1 MAKRKLSKKYKS
13 PVNIYGD
20 AGWLEKSRT
29 AFDNAFKNG
38 NGISSISSMAGSLG
52 TIVNAGL
59 DNAKLADITNL
70 ENSIDDQ
77 RNYIVGAVDNN
88 SLLNEWGNFS
98 TMDNVTWKDIRGG
111 STRERVGNTLGA
123 TLSGATTGAQVG
135 GPIGAVIGGV
145 VGLGSGIAGWLTG
158 NKKAKNKA
166 RQLNEDIEE
175 ANNRGLAS
183 LEAKAQ
189 AIDTQNDLIAL
200 ANYAANGGMLNMFNT
215 GGNLKHQHG
224 GIFSNGIITVDNGGT
239 HESNPYE
246 GVQIGIDPQGIPN
259 LVEEGEVI
267 WGDYVFSNRLKPT
280 QEFKDKYK
288 VKGDTFA
295 DVAKNIQLES
305 AERPNDPISK
315 KGLEDTMIKLQ
326 MEQEI
331 IRSNKRVRSTNKFYG
346 GGKIADR
353 ILSDGTIVPM
363 YDSVLPTSF
372 RPTFSKSGL
381 SLEPSSEIKRLS
393 YNSNDT
399 EEEGDTFKMSP
410 LRYAP
415 ILGSALGTLDSIFN
429 KPNYSGVEA
438 LTNAAKEV
446 GKYTPVSYTPIS
458 NYLSYNPFDTNFYIN
473 KLDQQAGAN
482 RRAIINQSAG
492 NRATAVAGLLA
503 SDFNTLG
510 KYGDLARQAEEF
522 NRTEKARVQEF
533 NRGTNQTNAEN
544 AFRAAV
550 TNAEADRIARNAK
563 ADLLT
568 KAAMYKDSIDKN
580 HAANI
585 SANLTNLFDNLG
597 AVGKE
602 RTMIDMFNNNPS
614 LMYEVLSG
622 KYKGNT
628 SACGGY
634 LTTKKRRK

>member
-1 MAKRKLSKKYKS
+1 MAKRKLSKKYKN
-13 PVNIYGD
+13 PVNIYEN
-20 AGWLEKSRT
+20 AGWLVKSKE

-38 NGISSISSMAGSLG
+38 NGINSITSMAGSLG

-59 DNAKLADITNL
+59 DNAKLADTTNL

-135 GPIGAVIGGV
+135 GPIGAVVGGV

-158 NKKAKNKA
+158 NKKAKRKA
-166 RQLNEDIEE
+166 KQLNGDIEE

-183 LEAKAQ
+183 LESKAQ
-189 AIDTQNDLIAL
+189 TIDTQNDLIAL
-200 ANYAANGGMLNMFNT
+200 ANYAANGGMLNMFNI

-224 GIFSNGIITVDNGGT
+224 GIFSNGIITIDSGGT
-239 HESNPYE
+239 HESNPFE
-246 GVQIGIDPQGIPN
+246 GVQIGIDPQGVPN
-259 LVEEGEVI
+259 MVEEGEVI

-305 AERPNDPISK
+305 SERPNDPISER
-315 KGLEDTMIKLQ
+315 GLEDAMTKLQ

-331 IRSNKRVRSTNKFYG
+331 IRSKKKVINTNKF
-346 GGKIADR
+346 
-353 ILSDGTIVPM
+353 
-363 YDSVLPTSF
+363 
-372 RPTFSKSGL
+372 
-381 SLEPSSEIKRLS
+381 
-393 YNSNDT
+393 
-399 EEEGDTFKMSP
+399 EEGGNIDDEALESDTDSFKMSP

-415 ILGSALGTLDSIFN
+415 IVGSAIGALDSLFN
-429 KPNYSGVEA
+429 KPDFSTVD
-438 LTNAAKEV
+438 TITRAAKEV
-446 GKYTPVSYTPIS
+446 GKYTPVSYTPIG
-458 NYLSYNPFDTNFYIN
+458 NYLSYNPFDTNFYTN

-522 NRTEKARVQEF
+522 NRTERARVQEF

-550 TNAEADRIARNAK
+550 TNAEADRAARSAK
-563 ADLLT
+563 AELLT
-568 KAAMYKDSIDKN
+568 KAAVLKDSIIKQ
-580 HAANI
+580 HAATK

-602 RTMIDMFNNNPS
+602 KTMIDMLNNNSS
-614 LMYEVLSG
+614 LLYKVMSG

-634 LTTKKRRK
+634 LTIKNKRRK

>member
-1 MAKRKLSKKYKS
+1 MAKRKLSKKYKN
-13 PVNIYGD
+13 PVNIYEN
-20 AGWLEKSRT
+20 AGWLVKSKE
-29 AFDNAFKNG
+29 AFDNAFKDG
-38 NGISSISSMAGSLG
+38 NGINSIASMVGSLG

-59 DNAKLADITNL
+59 DNAKLGDTTNL

-88 SLLNEWGNFS
+88 SLLNEWSNFS
-98 TMDNVTWKDIRGG
+98 TIDDVTWKDIRGG

-123 TLSGATTGAQVG
+123 TLSGATTGAQIG
-135 GPIGAVIGGV
+135 GPIGAIAGTV
-145 VGLGSGIAGWLTG
+145 VGLGSGIAGWITG

-200 ANYAANGGMLNMFNT
+200 ANYAANGGMLNMFNI

-224 GIFSNGIITVDNGGT
+224 GIFSNGIITIDNGGT
-239 HESNPYE
+239 HESNPFD

-259 LVEEGEVI
+259 MVEEGEVI

-315 KGLEDTMIKLQ
+315 RGLEDAMAKLQ
-326 MEQEI
+326 MEQES
-331 IRSNKRVRSTNKFYG
+331 IRNKKRVRNTNMFWG
-346 GGKIADR
+346 GG
-353 ILSDGTIVPM
+353 
-363 YDSVLPTSF
+363 SVLDSHPLTEHYTNLTIDPIKINTMDSEVE
-372 RPTFSKSGL
+372 SG
-381 SLEPSSEIKRLS
+381 
-393 YNSNDT
+393 NS
-399 EEEGDTFKMSP
+399 FKMSP

-415 ILGSALGTLDSIFN
+415 VIGSAIGALDSLFN
-429 KPNYSGVEA
+429 KPDFSTVD
-438 LTNAAKEV
+438 TITQAAKEV
-446 GKYTPVSYTPIS
+446 GKYTPVSYTPIG
-458 NYLSYNPFDTNFYIN
+458 NYLSYNPFDTNFYTN
-473 KLDQQAGAN
+473 KLDRQAGAT
-482 RRAIINQSAG
+482 RRAIINQSNG
-492 NRATAVAGLLA
+492 NRATATAGLLA

-522 NRTEKARVQEF
+522 NRTERARVQEF

-550 TNAEADRIARNAK
+550 TNAEADRTARSAK
-563 ADLLT
+563 AELLT
-568 KAAMYKDSIDKN
+568 KAALLKDSIIKQ
-580 HAANI
+580 HAATK

-602 RTMIDMFNNNPS
+602 RTMIDMLNNNPA
-614 LMYEVLSG
+614 LLYEVMSG
-622 KYKGNT
+622 KYKG
-628 SACGGY
+628 SSLACGGY
-634 LTTKKRRK
+634 LTIKNKRRK